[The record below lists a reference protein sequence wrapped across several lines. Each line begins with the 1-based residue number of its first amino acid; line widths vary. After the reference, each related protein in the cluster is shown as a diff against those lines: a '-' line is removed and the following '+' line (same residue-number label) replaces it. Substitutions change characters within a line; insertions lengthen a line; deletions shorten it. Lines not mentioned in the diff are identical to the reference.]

1 MGIFYWLWVAYF
13 GFQVAS
19 LVISTLLKLWQV
31 FRGKH
36 KRYSM
41 ALLAEEVI
49 GGVLNALALTGLWGF
64 IHSTSYSGLMG
75 TQTFWRVVFW
85 GLAALLLI
93 QPLLP
98 KSKLIY
104 NKGGTNVTLI
114 NWLLMTLWIMPL
126 LWALWVYGN
135 MQ

>member
-1 MGIFYWLWVAYF
+1 MGIYYWLWVVYF
-13 GFQVAS
+13 GFQLAS

-31 FRGKH
+31 FKGKH
-36 KRYSM
+36 KRYNTT
-41 ALLAEEVI
+41 LLAEEVV
-49 GGVLNALALTGLWGF
+49 GALLNALALLGLWGF
-64 IHSTSYSGLMG
+64 IHSTSYGGLMD
-75 TQTFWRVVFW
+75 TKLFWRIVFW

-114 NWLLMTLWIMPL
+114 TWLLMALWIMPL
-126 LWALWVYGN
+126 LWAVWVYGG